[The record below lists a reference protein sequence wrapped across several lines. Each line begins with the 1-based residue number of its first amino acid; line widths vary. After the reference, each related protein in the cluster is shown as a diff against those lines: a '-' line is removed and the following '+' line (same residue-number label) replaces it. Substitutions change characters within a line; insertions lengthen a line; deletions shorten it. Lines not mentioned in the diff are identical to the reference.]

1 MSATLDIRAPA
12 DQTEGTRSQV
22 LRWLK
27 AVGDSVSEHE
37 PLIEIETDKVTVEVA
52 APASGVLREI
62 VKGEQEEIEPGEVLG
77 RLEME
82 RTTTGDRESGLTDAG
97 PVHDGAV
104 SSGAAQPA
112 RPSSQS
118 SQSTTAVSHAS
129 SAASSGA
136 AQLAPLTPPP
146 QKSPPN
152 AGAHAP
158 TEPPPITPGNL
169 QRLSPALRR
178 LISERSLD
186 PAVIVGTG
194 EGGRITIDDVVAHS
208 ASAIATPPSTTVAT
222 ASASA
227 DSSATTTKP
236 PRPASA
242 AQPST
247 SSGPTH
253 SIPHTTI
260 RKRIADHMVQSL
272 LKTAPHVTTVFEAD
286 LTAVLAHRA
295 HHRASFDQR
304 GAPLTLTAYFLTATA
319 VALRAV
325 PEANSRWT
333 DSALEIFD
341 NLNIGVATA
350 IEGTGLVVPVLH
362 NVESLDL
369 FGIAQRLNELVTAA
383 RDGKLEPADVRG
395 GTFTISNHGVSGS
408 LLATPIVINQPQSAI
423 LGIGKMEKRAV
434 VVGEGEEERLVI
446 RPKCY
451 VTLTIDHRVMDGHQ
465 ANHFLQVFVRT
476 LEASPAS

>member
-1 MSATLDIRAPA
+1 MSATLDICAPA

-27 AVGDSVSEHE
+27 TVGDSVSEHE

-62 VKGEQEEIEPGEVLG
+62 VKGEQEEIEPGDVLG
-77 RLEME
+77 RLETANAVGAAQSE
-82 RTTTGDRESGLTDAG
+82 RQAAQPSQSAAPITAAG
-97 PVHDGAV
+97 SD
-104 SSGAAQPA
+104 AAQPA
-112 RPSSQS
+112 RPSQS
-118 SQSTTAVSHAS
+118 ATPI
-129 SAASSGA
+129 AAANSGA
-136 AQLAPLTPPP
+136 AQLAPPSQPP
-146 QKSPPN
+146 QKSPPI

-158 TEPPPITPGNL
+158 TAPPPITPGNL
-169 QRLSPALRR
+169 QRLSPAVRR
-178 LISERSLD
+178 LVSERGLD
-186 PAVIVGTG
+186 PSVIMGTG
-194 EGGRITIDDVVAHS
+194 ESGRITIDDVVAHS
-208 ASAIATPPSTTVAT
+208 ASAIATPAGTSATTSAKPARPT
-222 ASASA
+222 ASAA
-227 DSSATTTKP
+227 H
-236 PRPASA
+236 
-242 AQPST
+242 PS
-247 SSGPTH
+247 SSGPTRT
-253 SIPHTTI
+253 IPHTAI

-272 LKTAPHVTTVFEAD
+272 LQTAPHVTTVFEAD

-304 GAPLTLTAYFLTATA
+304 GAPLTLTAYFLAATA
-319 VALRAV
+319 AALRAV

-341 NLNIGVATA
+341 PLHIGVATA

-369 FGIAQRLNELVTAA
+369 FGIAQRLNQLVTAA

-408 LLATPIVINQPQSAI
+408 LLATPIVINPPQSAI

-434 VVGEGEEERLVI
+434 VLGDGEAERLVI

-476 LEASPAS
+476 LEAWPAS